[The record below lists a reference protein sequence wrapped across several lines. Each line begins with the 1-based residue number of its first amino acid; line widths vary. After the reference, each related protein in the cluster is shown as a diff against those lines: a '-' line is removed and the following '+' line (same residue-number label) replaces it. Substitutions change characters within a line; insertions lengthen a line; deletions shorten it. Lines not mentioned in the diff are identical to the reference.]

1 MKKIGLIA
9 EYNPLHNGHLYH
21 YNKIKE
27 LYKDSYIITIL
38 SSEFSQRGDLCVF
51 NKFIRSEQALKLG
64 ADLVLSNPIYYSM
77 NNASTFAYSN
87 VYFLNL
93 CNVDIIISGSES
105 CDIDI
110 LNKIYELE
118 QTSVFQEKVD
128 SYFHSGFS
136 NKSSYLKTLNY
147 YNIYIKSNDLLNYFY
162 FKAIKEINPRIQLIL
177 IKRINNNYNDET
189 VNCSNIQSATSIRNL
204 TKINDYVPD
213 FINDDFEKYRFRN
226 PNLLLPIIKY
236 AILQNNNSKENVEGL
251 INRAKKI
258 EVENYKDLVNKLIT
272 KRYSESKVKRFLIT
286 TLLNIN
292 EQTLTYQPFIRVLGF
307 NKNGKSILNDI
318 KKSVKIYT
326 SIKEGINKAF
336 DIEFKAD
343 KILDIIYKD
352 DLVKKETL
360 SPKIIL

>member
-21 YNKIKE
+21 FNKIKE
-27 LYKDSYIITIL
+27 MYKDSYIITIL

-87 VYFLNL
+87 IYFLNL
-93 CNVDIIISGSES
+93 CNIDIIISGSES
-105 CDIDI
+105 CDIDV

-118 QTSVFQEKVD
+118 QTLEFQEKVD
-128 SYFHSGFS
+128 NYFHSGLS
-136 NKSSYLKTLNY
+136 NKSSYIKTLNE
-147 YNIYIKSNDLLNYFY
+147 YNINLKSNDLLNYFY

-177 IKRINNNYNDET
+177 IKRINNDYSDET
-189 VNCSNIQSATSIRNL
+189 INSTNIQSATSIRNL
-204 TKINDYVPD
+204 AEIEDYVPD
-213 FINDDFEKYRFRN
+213 FVNENFKKYGFRN
-226 PNLLLPIIKY
+226 SNLLMPLIKY
-236 AILQNNNSKENVEGL
+236 AVLQNNNSKENVEGL

-258 EVENYKDLVNKLIT
+258 DVDDYKDLVNNLIA

-286 TLLNIN
+286 TLLNITD
-292 EQTLTYQPFIRVLGF
+292 QSLTYEPFIRVLGF
-307 NKNGKSILNDI
+307 NKNGKSLLNDI
-318 KKSVKIYT
+318 KKTVKIYT

-352 DLVKKETL
+352 DLTKKETL